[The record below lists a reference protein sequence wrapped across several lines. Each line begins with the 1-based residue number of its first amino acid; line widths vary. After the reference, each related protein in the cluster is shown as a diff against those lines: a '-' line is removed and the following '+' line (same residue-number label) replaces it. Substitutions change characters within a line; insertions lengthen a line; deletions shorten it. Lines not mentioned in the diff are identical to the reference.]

1 MLIERAPPGF
11 QIKSEH
17 RLTLEPQRADL
28 LILRSGDARVNEA
41 RTLKRLWSWLGEQTI
56 GEFKSIS
63 HSFRFG
69 DLARLMG
76 YAWQYRAQHGERLRP
91 DELTL
96 LLVVPDVS
104 PSLRD
109 EIAENGWKM
118 EPLDGGYHRVDTGV
132 YWLYVVV
139 IDDVAEAERDALL
152 SLFGHHPRAD
162 AEARR
167 WFGQFVMS
175 DEETRKKMQEMEDY
189 DALVKRFL
197 AELPPEVRLAG
208 LAPEVRLAGL
218 APELRLAGLAPEQ
231 RVADLSV
238 EERLLVMP
246 DEALR
251 LLPDAYLDRLSP
263 ATREA
268 IRRRIGR

>member
-1 MLIERAPPGF
+1 MLTERAPPGF
-11 QIKSEH
+11 QVKSEH

-28 LILRSGDARVNEA
+28 LITRSGEARVDEA

-56 GEFKSIS
+56 SEFKSIS
-63 HSFRFG
+63 HPFRFG

-76 YAWQYRAQHGERLRP
+76 YAWQHRAQHKERHRP
-91 DELTL
+91 EALTL
-96 LLVVPDVS
+96 LLVVPDIS

-109 EIAENGWKM
+109 EIDDNGWKM
-118 EPLDGGYHRVDTGV
+118 EPLGGGYQRVDTGV

-139 IDDVAEAERDALL
+139 IDEVAKAERDALL
-152 SLFGHHPRAD
+152 SLFGHHPQAD

-189 DALVKRFL
+189 DELVKRFL
-197 AELPPEVRLAG
+197 AELPPELRLAG
-208 LAPEVRLAGL
+208 LP
-218 APELRLAGLAPEQ
+218 PELRLAGLAPEQ
-231 RVADLSV
+231 RLAGLAPEQRLADLAPNEQVLALS
-238 EERLLVMP
+238 
-246 DEALR
+246 DEVLR
-251 LLPDAYLDRLSP
+251 GLSETYLNSLPS